1 MVRHEDTTYWPEV
14 QTLQVVQVAALVE
27 VEYDDPVE
35 HGVHTVSAVA
45 LHALLTRFPALQVEQ
60 FALEAGV
67 VQKLLAGH
75 ALSTTVPVGH
85 QLPGAHCTWV
95 DVLVHT

>member
-1 MVRHEDTTYWPEV
+1 MHAVAVYWPEV
-14 QTLQVVQVAALVE
+14 VQTSQVVQVAEFAR

-35 HGVHTVSAVA
+35 HGIQTASAVA
-45 LHALLTRFPALQVEQ
+45 LHALLTRFPALQVVQ

-75 ALSTTVPVGH
+75 APSTTVPAGH
-85 QLPGAHCTWV
+85 QLPEAHCTCV